1 MGLYWRGRAE
11 AGQALGARLASR
23 PFRRPAVYGL
33 TRGGV
38 PVAARVAEA
47 LGAPLDALVVRKV
60 GAPTNPEY
68 ALGAVGEDGATWMDA
83 ATLRVMGLDEAW
95 FERLARPER
104 SEVKR
109 RLAALR
115 AEFPAVPPAGRDAI
129 VVDDGVAT
137 GATAAAACR
146 VLRARGAGR
155 ILFAAPVAS
164 REAWKLLKEAADE
177 VLVLETPAE
186 FAAVGQFY
194 EDFDAVS
201 DEAMLAC
208 LRAARRAVGTDP
220 FLP

>member
-11 AGQALGARLASR
+11 AGQALAARLALRS
-23 PFRRPAVYGL
+23 FRRPAVYGL

-38 PVAARVAEA
+38 PVAAPVARA
-47 LGAPLDALVVRKV
+47 LGAPLDQLVVRKV

-68 ALGAVGEDGATWMDA
+68 ALGAVGEGGATWMDL
-83 ATLRVMGLDEAW
+83 ATLRVMGVDEAW

-104 SEVKR
+104 AELKR

-115 AEFPAVPPAGRDAI
+115 AEFPPVDPSGREAV

-155 ILFAAPVAS
+155 ILFAAPVAA
-164 REAWKLLKEAADE
+164 REAWTLLKEAADE
-177 VLVLETPAE
+177 VLILETPAE
-186 FAAVGQFY
+186 FSAVGRFY

-208 LRAARRAVGTDP
+208 LRSVRD
-220 FLP
+220 

>member
-11 AGQALGARLASR
+11 AGQALAARLALRS
-23 PFRRPAVYGL
+23 FREPAVYGL
-33 TRGGV
+33 TRGGI
-38 PVAARVAEA
+38 PVAAPVAEA
-47 LGAPLDALVVRKV
+47 LGAPLDPLVVRKV
-60 GAPTNPEY
+60 GAPANPEY
-68 ALGAVGEDGATWMDA
+68 ALGAVGEDGATWMDVGA
-83 ATLRVMGLDEAW
+83 LRVMGVDEAW

-115 AEFPAVPPAGRDAI
+115 AEFPALPPVGRDAV

-155 ILFAAPVAS
+155 IHFAAPVAS
-164 REAWKLLKEAADE
+164 RESWRLLKEAADE

-194 EDFDAVS
+194 EQFDAVS

-208 LRAARRAVGTDP
+208 LRAVPRD
-220 FLP
+220 